1 MAFAV
6 LLAVVA
12 CGIAFMAC
20 RGGRD
25 PGDGRNYRDLISKPV
40 KELVDSGR
48 ALMFAGKNDSAYILY
63 LAAINLYSD
72 KMSEEEKKL
81 CELACNNAGHISS
94 CYFHNYP
101 QAYSHPV
108 SYTHLTL
115 PTIGG

>member
-1 MAFAV
+1 MKITGYTSKTLKMAFAV

-81 CELACNNAGHISS
+81 C
-94 CYFHNYP
+94 
-101 QAYSHPV
+101 
-108 SYTHLTL
+108 
-115 PTIGG
+115 

>member
-1 MAFAV
+1 MKITGYTSKTLKMAFAV

-48 ALMFAGKNDSAYILY
+48 ALMFAGKNDSAYYIVSCGNQSLFRQNVGRGKE
-63 LAAINLYSD
+63 IVR
-72 KMSEEEKKL
+72 
-81 CELACNNAGHISS
+81 AGMQQ
-94 CYFHNYP
+94 CR
-101 QAYSHPV
+101 A
-108 SYTHLTL
+108 HLL
-115 PTIGG
+115 LLFS